1 MRDEVNQ
8 KYNTFVLGLNKN
20 DATYEARKQWYQA
33 KKEQDHDSIDSLEAR
48 LKKNVKKKKFR
59 YRYQDKG
66 GCKFKQ
72 DKMVLEFNCQES
84 ASIKSFVIKCL
95 GKC

>member
-48 LKKNVKKKKFR
+48 LKKNVKKK
-59 YRYQDKG
+59 
-66 GCKFKQ
+66 
-72 DKMVLEFNCQES
+72 
-84 ASIKSFVIKCL
+84 
-95 GKC
+95 

>member
-1 MRDEVNQ
+1 MRDDVNQ

-48 LKKNVKKKKFR
+48 LKKNVKKKKILDIDTR
-59 YRYQDKG
+59 I
-66 GCKFKQ
+66 
-72 DKMVLEFNCQES
+72 QEAANS
-84 ASIKSFVIKCL
+84 NRTKWFQNSIAKNQLRSNHL
-95 GKC
+95 S

>member
-33 KKEQDHDSIDSLEAR
+33 KKE
-48 LKKNVKKKKFR
+48 
-59 YRYQDKG
+59 
-66 GCKFKQ
+66 
-72 DKMVLEFNCQES
+72 
-84 ASIKSFVIKCL
+84 
-95 GKC
+95 